1 MHDYSISMTFST
13 RLQLNIFWFAAIRPT
28 IQKSIKYSLWQRQH
42 KMHNFRLKLKLKRAG
57 KLIIVLNGKKRYSK
71 VEYLG
76 CLLEQT
82 MSGESMPLKTIK
94 KVNFM

>member
-42 KMHNFRLKLKLKRAG
+42 KMHNFWLKAKA
-57 KLIIVLNGKKRYSK
+57 KKGRQAYHNASWK
-71 VEYLG
+71 KT
-76 CLLEQT
+76 LLQGRI
-82 MSGESMPLKTIK
+82 SGLLTGGNNVWRINAIK
-94 KVNFM
+94 NY